1 VQTPLNPTHVNV
13 LNRGVHQW
21 NAWITSDWRPSH
33 PDERPD
39 LRRLSLKGLNLAGAD
54 FRHVDF
60 HQSNLWKANLDG
72 ANLRDTDLSSANL
85 NKTSLINA
93 DLRGASLRYAR
104 LVEANVSGA
113 RFSGSHV
120 YGCSIWNLNG
130 DPSEQAD
137 LVVTPLTEPRVTA
150 DNLEIAQFIYLL
162 LNNKNIRRVIDT
174 ITSKVVLILGRFTAE
189 RKVIL
194 DAIRDELRKR
204 DYLPVMFDFDKPS
217 TKTTLET
224 VSTLSHMA
232 KFVIADISDPKCVL
246 QELQA
251 IVPLNPRLPIQP
263 LLINSQEE
271 PGMFD
276 FFRAF
281 PWVLEPYVYEN
292 QDRLLAALTD
302 KVIGPAEAKAK
313 ERAAGT

>member
-1 VQTPLNPTHVNV
+1 
-13 LNRGVHQW
+13 
-21 NAWITSDWRPSH
+21 
-33 PDERPD
+33 
-39 LRRLSLKGLNLAGAD
+39 
-54 FRHVDF
+54 VDF
-60 HQSNLWKANLDG
+60 HQSNLWEANLDG

-113 RFSGSHV
+113 RFSGCHV

-162 LNNKNIRRVIDT
+162 LNNKNIRHVIDT
-174 ITSKVVLILGRFTAE
+174 ITSKVVLILGRFTRE
-189 RKVIL
+189 RKVVL

-224 VSTLSHMA
+224 VSTLAHMA

-251 IVPLNPRLPIQP
+251 IVPLNPCLPVQP

-302 KVIGPAEAKAK
+302 KVIGPAEAKAN
-313 ERAAGT
+313 ERAAGR